1 MCWSAS
7 ARLLEATSV
16 RQAGEHSPGSPVPGC
31 SDPAES
37 PLAITLADV
46 EAAAR
51 LIEGQ
56 IIRTPTL
63 RSQTLSKITG
73 ADVWLKFEN
82 HQFTASFKERGALNR
97 LLALDAH
104 ERATGVIAMSAGNH
118 AQGVAYHAQR
128 LGIPAT
134 IVMPRSTP
142 NAKVDQTRVFGPE
155 VILHGTVFD
164 ESAVLARKLAETR
177 GLTMVHP
184 YDDPAVMAGQGTL
197 ALELLAD
204 APTPDIILVPIG
216 GGGLISGVATVM
228 AARAAATQVIGVQ
241 TERFPGAWAAL
252 KGQACETGSA
262 TIAEG
267 IAVKAPGEKTLP
279 IIRERVH
286 DVLLVSESDLERAV
300 LMLLEI
306 EKTVAEGAGSAG
318 LAALLAHPE
327 RFRGKRVMLLVCGG
341 NLDLMVLSSVI
352 LRGLA
357 RSHRLVRIRT
367 EIPDLPG
374 ALGDVCKLLGELDSN
389 IIDIQHQRAF
399 GGSSVRATGIDFLLQ
414 MRGAEQTEEVLDT
427 LSRRGYTA
435 RVVDG

>member
-1 MCWSAS
+1 MGVRSGEPSSAS
-7 ARLLEATSV
+7 STPAA
-16 RQAGEHSPGSPVPGC
+16 
-31 SDPAES
+31 SDCVES
-37 PLAITLADV
+37 SLAISLADV

-51 LIEGQ
+51 SIEGQ
-56 IIRTPTL
+56 VIHTPTM
-63 RSQTLSKITG
+63 RSRTLSKITG
-73 ADVWLKFEN
+73 AEVWLKFEN

-97 LLALDAH
+97 LLALDDDQRKA
-104 ERATGVIAMSAGNH
+104 GVIAMSAGNH

-155 VILHGTVFD
+155 VILHGIVLD
-164 ESAVLARKLAETR
+164 ESAVLARELAQAR
-177 GLTMVHP
+177 SLTMIHP

-204 APTPDIILVPIG
+204 APVPDIVLVPIG
-216 GGGLISGVATVM
+216 GGGLIAGVATVM

-241 TERFPGAWAAL
+241 AQRFPGAWAAL
-252 KGQACETGSA
+252 KGQTCETGSA

-279 IIRERVH
+279 IIRDKVH

-327 RFRGKRVMLLVCGG
+327 QFRGKRVMLLVCGG
-341 NLDLMVLSSVI
+341 NLDLMVMSSVI

-399 GGSSVRATGIDFLLQ
+399 GGSSVRATGVDLLLQ
-414 MRGAEQTEEVLDT
+414 MRGAEQIEHVLASLT
-427 LSRRGYTA
+427 RRGYTA
-435 RVVDG
+435 RVIDS

>member
-1 MCWSAS
+1 MPTSEKDHTAAS
-7 ARLLEATSV
+7 DFRD
-16 RQAGEHSPGSPVPGC
+16 PG
-31 SDPAES
+31 DPSTPE
-37 PLAITLADV
+37 LAISLADV

-51 LIEGQ
+51 RIEGQ

-73 ADVWLKFEN
+73 AEVWLKFEN

-97 LLALDAH
+97 LLMLDGQK
-104 ERATGVIAMSAGNH
+104 RAAGVIAMSAGNH

-155 VILHGTVFD
+155 VILHGLVFD
-164 ESAVLARKLAETR
+164 ESAVMARGLSSSR
-177 GLTMVHP
+177 GLTMIHP

-204 APTPDIILVPIG
+204 APVPDVILVPIG

-228 AARAAATQVIGVQ
+228 AAEAAATEVIGVQ

-252 KGQACETGSA
+252 KGQSCVTGSA

-267 IAVKAPGEKTLP
+267 IAVKAPGSRTLP
-279 IIRERVH
+279 IIREKVH

-300 LMLLEI
+300 LVLLEI
-306 EKTVAEGAGSAG
+306 EKTVAEGAGAAG
-318 LAALLAHPE
+318 LAALLANPE
-327 RFRGKRVMLLVCGG
+327 RFRGRRIMLLVCGG
-341 NLDLMVLSSVI
+341 NLDLMMLSSVI

-357 RSHRLVRIRT
+357 RSQRLVRIRT

-374 ALGDVCKLLGELDSN
+374 ALGDICKLLGELNSN

-399 GGSSVRATGIDFLLQ
+399 SGSSVRTTGIDFLLQ
-414 MRGAEQTEEVLDT
+414 MRGAEQIEQVLDT
-427 LSRRGYTA
+427 LVARGYVA
-435 RVVDG
+435 NIIDG